1 VVVVVVVVGSSLPS
15 GSVVATGGSIGSVPG
30 EPGGGVPGEPGGGV
44 PVEDGPVESVVSMGV
59 TGSGLPAG
67 TSSSSSVNFM
77 SSAAP
82 TTPTATAVATPMPP
96 DEPAD
101 SDVGSALTELARGKI
116 NNNAVAKFLIL
127 NITGSYLIN

>member
-15 GSVVATGGSIGSVPG
+15 GSVVVATGGSIGSVPG
-30 EPGGGVPGEPGGGV
+30 EPGGGVP
-44 PVEDGPVESVVSMGV
+44 VEDGPVEFVAGVGSMGA
-59 TGSGLPAG
+59 GAG

-127 NITGSYLIN
+127 NITGSY